1 MNVCTIS
8 AILRL
13 VECED
18 SRQPNPLFKLL
29 VVGMTLGIL
38 CKVCNRVQST

>member
-8 AILRL
+8 TILKL
-13 VECED
+13 VECKD
-18 SRQPNPLFKLL
+18 SRQPNPLFKML

-38 CKVCNRVQST
+38 RKVCNRVQST